1 MEMRWAVFLPY
12 LAFWFFGFL
21 ILWRIPIP
29 RLWGFE
35 DTEADLS
42 VIIPA
47 RNEERNLGRLLA
59 SLSRQTLKPREII
72 VVDDH
77 SADSTAAIARN
88 AGSIVLASADL
99 PPGWTGKTWACWQ
112 GAKFAQGSLLL
123 FLDADTFLHQ
133 EGLRK
138 IVATF
143 RTRRGLLSIQPFH
156 FMEKAYERL
165 AAIFNILVL
174 VGSNA
179 FALGRVKKKP
189 LGAFGP
195 CNLCR
200 REDYFL
206 VGGHQA
212 FKGDILE
219 SFGLCKEFLKNNL
232 PVHCYGGRG
241 TISFRM
247 YPEGIKSLVEGFGK
261 GFGSGA
267 QAMPLAGLILTVLW
281 ISGGVGVTR
290 QFIQSLALG
299 GSLQLAGWSL
309 FYLLYVLQYHWML
322 RRIGNFG
329 TLPAF
334 LFPIPLLF
342 FVAVFAL
349 SLLRIFF
356 FRNVRWKGRSIS
368 PGRGRMP

>member
-1 MEMRWAVFLPY
+1 MRWAVFLPY
-12 LAFWFFGFL
+12 LVFWFFGFL
-21 ILWRIPIP
+21 ILWKIPIP

-59 SLSRQTLKPREII
+59 SLSRQILKPREII

-88 AGSIVLASADL
+88 AGSIVLPSADL
-99 PPGWTGKTWACWQ
+99 PPGWTGKSWACWQ

-156 FMEKAYERL
+156 SMEKAYERL
-165 AAIFNILVL
+165 AAIFNIIVL
-174 VGSNA
+174 VGANA
-179 FALGRVKKKP
+179 FGLRRLGKKT

-195 CNLCR
+195 CNICR
-200 REDYFL
+200 REDYFFT
-206 VGGHQA
+206 GGHQA
-212 FKGDILE
+212 IKGDIIE
-219 SFGLCKEFLKNNL
+219 SFGLCKEFLKKNL
-232 PVHCYGGRG
+232 PVNCFGGRG

-247 YPEGIKSLVEGFGK
+247 YPEGIRSLVEGFGK

-267 QAMPLAGLILTVLW
+267 QSMSAGALIFTVLW

-290 QFIQSLALG
+290 QVIQSLSFG
-299 GSLQLAGWSL
+299 DSLLAGGWI
-309 FYLLYVLQYHWML
+309 LLYLCYALQYYRML
-322 RRIGNFG
+322 RHIGNFG
-329 TLPAF
+329 FLTPL

-342 FVAVFAL
+342 FVAIFAL
-349 SLLRIFF
+349 SLLRTFY

-368 PGRGRMP
+368 TRQGKAS